1 MTPAMPSVLDLPPTS
16 TATTPHFSTLPACR
30 EWIGR
35 LPMANPS
42 LVQKM
47 LLDELRLLNGY
58 TLTAPL
64 RLELLETLQTP
75 LHFVQEESASLF
87 VGKSLPL
94 APIEQ
99 TALETSDALWQTALI
114 GYLRCLE
121 AVLHGDT
128 AFLSRAALVCERALA
143 ILIADFADLT
153 RGGWQAD
160 APLWRFAHFLYSSA
174 ETLGVAHVPV
184 TDPFRSEAGA
194 RPVSPAMVYAE
205 LALLATAGL
214 HELPPRQQRW
224 VMRWAHQWSAK
235 LKVSADVPPLDA
247 ALPLCV
253 DLAGEM
259 PPGYLPHSGP
269 GARWLET
276 SALRLSMQK
285 RIALLA
291 KNDPEVTPA
300 SLGLGEDCTMPA
312 TLEVLQRVYPRW
324 VKGGVQRRYMRH
336 PLSGHCRFVAGVDAI
351 HYYLSGRKPFRPP
364 GSLPEETLRRQRET
378 IAMLEGETV
387 EFAEETSRE
396 LGFQTESWTV
406 AEDWGLS
413 DRSDGG
419 LCLTRPIELDGG
431 RLALDQLVAVQPV
444 GSGHFLLGVVRW
456 TQRRGNELV
465 TGIQLMPGR
474 AEPVAVRRTGV
485 MATPDPYRPGF
496 LLPAVSAVQQPLS
509 LILPPGS
516 YKAGRIFEVW
526 RAHVTRRF
534 RLDALLERGADFER
548 AGCVELV

>member
-1 MTPAMPSVLDLPPTS
+1 MNPAMPSALDLPPTS
-16 TATTPHFSTLPACR
+16 TAAVPHFSTLPACR
-30 EWIGR
+30 EWIDR

-42 LVQKM
+42 LAQKM

-58 TLTAPL
+58 TLPAPL
-64 RLELLETLQTP
+64 RLELLEALQTP
-75 LHFVQEESASLF
+75 LRFVQEESTSLF
-87 VGKSLPL
+87 SGKSLPL

-99 TALETSDALWQTALI
+99 TALETTHALWQAALI

-121 AVLHGDT
+121 VVLRGD
-128 AFLSRAALVCERALA
+128 AGFLPKAALVCERALA
-143 ILIADFADLT
+143 ILIVDFADLT

-160 APLWRFAHFLYSSA
+160 ASLWRFAHLLYSSA
-174 ETLGVAHVPV
+174 ETLGVVHAPV
-184 TDPFRSEAGA
+184 TDPFHSEAGA
-194 RPVSPAMVYAE
+194 RPVSPTMAYAE

-214 HELPPRQQRW
+214 HELTPPQQRW
-224 VMRWAHQWSAK
+224 VMRWARQWSVK
-235 LKVSADVPPLDA
+235 LKVSAEVPPLDA

-253 DLAGEM
+253 DLAQDA
-259 PPGYLPHSGP
+259 PPSYLPHSGP

-285 RIALLA
+285 RIVLLA
-291 KNDPEVTPA
+291 KNDPGMTPA

-324 VKGGVQRRYMRH
+324 VKGGVQRRYTRH

-364 GSLPEETLRRQRET
+364 GSLSEETLRRQRET
-378 IAMLEGETV
+378 VAMLEGETV
-387 EFAEETSRE
+387 EFLEETSRE

-419 LCLTRPIELDGG
+419 LCLTRSIEREGG
-431 RLALDQLVAVQPV
+431 RLAIGQLVAVQPA
-444 GSGHFLLGVVRW
+444 GSGEFMLGVVRW

-465 TGIQLMPGR
+465 AGIQLIPGR
-474 AEPVAVRRTGV
+474 PEPVAVRRTGV

-496 LLPAVSAVQQPLS
+496 VLPAVSAVQQPLS
-509 LILPPGS
+509 LILPPGGF
-516 YKAGRIFEVW
+516 KAGRIMEVW
-526 RAHVTRRF
+526 TARITRHF
-534 RLDALLERGADFER
+534 KLEALIDRGADFESAR
-548 AGCVELV
+548 CVEVS

>member
-1 MTPAMPSVLDLPPTS
+1 MPSALDLPPTS
-16 TATTPHFSTLPACR
+16 TAAVPHFSTLPACR
-30 EWIGR
+30 EWIDR

-42 LVQKM
+42 LAQKM

-58 TLTAPL
+58 TLPAPL
-64 RLELLETLQTP
+64 RLELLEALQKP
-75 LHFVQEESASLF
+75 LFLVQEESAPLF
-87 VGKSLPL
+87 AGKPLPL

-99 TALETSDALWQTALI
+99 TSLETTHALWQAALT

-121 AVLHGDT
+121 AVLRGDT
-128 AFLSRAALVCERALA
+128 GCLPNAALVCERALA
-143 ILIADFADLT
+143 ILIVDFADLT

-160 APLWRFAHFLYSSA
+160 ASLWRFAHLLYSSA
-174 ETLGVAHVPV
+174 ETLGVVHAPV
-184 TDPFRSEAGA
+184 TDPFHSEADA
-194 RPVSPAMVYAE
+194 RPVSPTMAYAE

-214 HELPPRQQRW
+214 HELAPRQQRW
-224 VMRWAHQWSAK
+224 VMRWARQWSVK

-253 DLAGEM
+253 DLAQDA

-285 RIALLA
+285 RIVLLA
-291 KNDPEVTPA
+291 KNDPGITPA

-324 VKGGVQRRYMRH
+324 VKGGVQRRYTRH

-364 GSLPEETLRRQRET
+364 GSLSEETLRRQRET
-378 IAMLEGETV
+378 VAMLEGETV
-387 EFAEETSRE
+387 EFTEETSRE

-419 LCLTRPIELDGG
+419 LCLTRPIEREGG
-431 RLALDQLVAVQPV
+431 RLAIGQLVAVQPA
-444 GSGHFLLGVVRW
+444 GYGEFMLGVVRW

-465 TGIQLMPGR
+465 AGIQLMPGQP
-474 AEPVAVRRTGV
+474 EPVAVRRTGV

-496 LLPAVSAVQQPLS
+496 VLPAVSAVQQPLS
-509 LILPPGS
+509 LILPLGGF
-516 YKAGRIFEVW
+516 KAGRIMEVW
-526 RAHVTRRF
+526 TARITRHF
-534 RLDALLERGADFER
+534 KLEALIDRGADFESAR
-548 AGCVELV
+548 CVEVS